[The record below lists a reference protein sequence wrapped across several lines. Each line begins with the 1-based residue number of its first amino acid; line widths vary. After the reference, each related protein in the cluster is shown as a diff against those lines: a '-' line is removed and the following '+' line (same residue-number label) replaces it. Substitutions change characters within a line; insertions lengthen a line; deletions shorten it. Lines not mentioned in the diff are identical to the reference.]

1 MEFYPIFINMKGRLA
16 VVIGGGSVA
25 DRKIRDLIVTG
36 ASVRVISPEVTD
48 GISEIKKVFPDRVDI
63 ISRKYMKGDLAGAYL
78 AFSATNNS
86 DVNREI
92 FSEAEEKNIP
102 INAVDDPEN
111 CTFIIPSSMQRGDL
125 IISVSTG
132 GASPSMSAKIRRN
145 IEKSIPA
152 DIDIQLVALREAR
165 LILKNDPAFISVN
178 AKERGELMKTIT
190 NDEGLLNGLAESLEK
205 GELRD
210 FLKGIK

>member
-16 VVIGGGSVA
+16 VVIGGGAVA
-25 DRKIRDLIVTG
+25 ERKIGDLIVTG
-36 ASVRVISPEVTD
+36 AAVRVISPDITD

-63 ISRKYMKGDLAGAYL
+63 ISRKYTKGDLDGAYL

-86 DVNREI
+86 AVNREI
-92 FSEAEEKNIP
+92 FSEAEGKNIP
-102 INAVDDPEN
+102 INAVDDPDN
-111 CTFIIPSSMQRGDL
+111 CSFIIPSSLQRGDL

-152 DIDIQLVALREAR
+152 DIDKQLVALREAR
-165 LILKNDPAFISVN
+165 LILKNDPSFNCVS
-178 AKERGELMKTIT
+178 AKDRGELMKKIT
-190 NDEGLLNGLAESLEK
+190 NDEVLLNGLAESFERD
-205 GELRD
+205 ELSD

>member
-1 MEFYPIFINMKGRLA
+1 MELYPILINMKGRLA
-16 VVIGGGSVA
+16 VVIGGGAVA
-25 DRKIRDLIVTG
+25 ERKIGDLIVTG
-36 ASVRVISPEVTD
+36 AAVRVISPDITEGIAEV
-48 GISEIKKVFPDRVDI
+48 KKVFPDRVDI
-63 ISRKYMKGDLAGAYL
+63 VSRKYVKGDLDGACL

-86 DVNREI
+86 AVNREI
-92 FSEAEEKNIP
+92 FSDAEEKNIP

-111 CTFIIPSSMQRGDL
+111 CSFIIPSSFQRGDL

-152 DIDIQLVALREAR
+152 DIDRQLVALREAR
-165 LILKNDPAFISVN
+165 LFLKNDPSFNSVS
-178 AKERGELMKTIT
+178 AKDRGELMKKIT
-190 NDEGLLNGLAESLEK
+190 TDEDLLKGLADSFEK
-205 GELRD
+205 DELRE